1 LRAVIYIKSRLIDAS
16 AFSEGVKYMR
26 LSELQVGDKAEVTG
40 LNVDAAIR
48 RRIMD
53 MGLIKG
59 TRFKVLRVAPLGDP
73 MEIFFK
79 GLYLTMRKS
88 EADGIMVERTG
99 GVGDRMPMH
108 TGARWRYGFGGAR

>member
-1 LRAVIYIKSRLIDAS
+1 
-16 AFSEGVKYMR
+16 MR
-26 LSELQVGDKAEVTG
+26 LSDLKVGDKAEVTA
-40 LNVDAAIR
+40 VKAEHAVR

-79 GLYLTMRKS
+79 GLHLAMRKN
-88 EADGIMVERTG
+88 EAEGIIVRK
-99 GVGDRMPMH
+99 VGD
-108 TGARWRYGFGGAR
+108 GADTVPLFGDKRVLWRFGGRND

>member
-1 LRAVIYIKSRLIDAS
+1 
-16 AFSEGVKYMR
+16 MR

-40 LNVDAAIR
+40 LKVDAAVR

-73 MEIFFK
+73 VEIFFK
-79 GLYLTMRKS
+79 GLYLTMRIS
-88 EADGIMVERTG
+88 EAEGIMVERIG
-99 GVGDRMPMH
+99 GVGDGMPMQSGGRRRH
-108 TGARWRYGFGGAR
+108 GSGGAK

>member
-1 LRAVIYIKSRLIDAS
+1 
-16 AFSEGVKYMR
+16 MR
-26 LSELQVGDKAEVTG
+26 LSELQVGDKAEVTA
-40 LNVDAAIR
+40 LKVDAAVR

-88 EADGIMVERTG
+88 EADGIMVERKG
-99 GVGDRMPMH
+99 GVGDGRRLHAGGPRRH
-108 TGARWRYGFGGAR
+108 AFGRRQ